1 MKNPF
6 SSAITNLKEGRVATA
21 VREKQYKWLFFGDYD
36 YKYLCMPSNPFKR
49 GKRDPPSFFGKDAWL
64 GFITAII
71 MGLQH
76 AMAMAGGLI
85 TPPLLIANYT
95 AQDPTLDVAGQNEV
109 AQYLVSAALLVASI
123 MTAIQVTGVP
133 LPYGRMWGAGILSV
147 MGISFTSYPIASTT
161 IVELMSRGHSFSY
174 AYGRVLGSLACVGVT
189 PIIISFFPI
198 KVLKKIFPPIVCGV
212 TIVLI
217 GINLTGTGMAN
228 WGGGS
233 FCASNQAG
241 LYIPQSGVCTIT
253 NTTSGVATTMD
264 QCYTNVPVMC
274 SGNGD
279 VLVPFGSPVYVGLGF
294 SVFAFLIIVE
304 LFGSPFLR
312 NVGVVLSLL
321 FGYMLAGVTRHNGE
335 RFVTGTKIKA
345 APAITFLWVHT
356 FPLGVHGPAI
366 LPFIIVFT
374 ITSIETV
381 GDVSATEEASF
392 LQTSGPEHNRRT
404 RGALLN
410 DGISG
415 IFSALATTLP
425 LTTFAQNNGIIALT
439 AVASRQAGWACAGWL
454 FIMGLIGKI
463 GGIIT
468 TIPNCVLGGMTTFLF
483 ANVIASGIKIM
494 ISQHLN
500 RRNRFI
506 IACSFA
512 LGIGVTLQPGW
523 ATNNLWPDENL
534 SEGVKGIRD
543 AVILIL
549 ETGFTIGALTSILL
563 NLLLPQEKALVV
575 PELDTPDMSL
585 VGTEPSVLYRPSQHF
600 EDTPSLHGKGEQVGG
615 KNDDNSDDPT
625 APVPVVPSMSK
636 ADEAAEKV

>member
-6 SSAITNLKEGRVATA
+6 TGAVDNVKQGRVGTA
-21 VREKQYKWLFFGDYD
+21 FREKNYRWLLLGDYD
-36 YKYLCMPSNPFKR
+36 YKYLCTPSNPFNR
-49 GKRDPPSFFGKDAWL
+49 SKRDPPAFFAKDAWL
-64 GFITAII
+64 GLITAII

-85 TPPLLIANYT
+85 TPPLLIANYAANDPELDT
-95 AQDPTLDVAGQNEV
+95 AQLNEIS
-109 AQYLVSAALLVASI
+109 QYLVSAALLVASI
-123 MTAIQVTGVP
+123 MTAIQVTGIP
-133 LPYGRMWGAGILSV
+133 LPYNRMWGAGILSV
-147 MGISFTSYPIASTT
+147 MGISFTTYPIASST
-161 IVELMSRGHSFSY
+161 IVTLMKEGHSFRY
-174 AYGRVLGSLACVGVT
+174 AYGHVLGSLACVGIW
-189 PIIISFFPI
+189 PCIISFLPI
-198 KVLKKIFPPIVCGV
+198 KILKRIFPPIVCGV

-233 FCASNQAG
+233 FCSSNQDG
-241 LYIPQSGVCTIT
+241 LYIPQSGACTIT
-253 NTTSGVATTMD
+253 NTTSGVATTQS
-264 QCYTNVPVMC
+264 QCYINVPINC
-274 SGNGD
+274 AGNGD
-279 VLVPFGSPVYVGLGF
+279 VMLPFGSGPYVGLGF
-294 SVFAFLIIVE
+294 SVFAFLVLVE

-312 NVGVVLSLL
+312 NVAVVLSLL
-321 FGYMLAGVTRHNGE
+321 FGYMMAGVTRHDGK

-356 FPLGVHGPAI
+356 FPLGVYGPAI

-415 IFSALATTLP
+415 IFSALATSLP

-494 ISQHLN
+494 ITQHLN

-506 IACSFA
+506 IACAFA
-512 LGIGVTLQPGW
+512 FGIGVTLQPGW
-523 ATNNLWPDENL
+523 ATNNLWPDEGL
-534 SEGVKGIRD
+534 SQGVKGIRD
-543 AVILIL
+543 AIILIL
-549 ETGFTIGALTSILL
+549 ETGFTIGAAVAIIL
-563 NLLLPQEKALVV
+563 NLLMPSEKAMVV

-585 VGTEPSVLYRPSQHF
+585 VGTEPSVLYRPSQNF
-600 EDTPSLHGKGEQVGG
+600 SENPSLHAKGDGVAKAAES
-615 KNDDNSDDPT
+615 SDE
-625 APVPVVPSMSK
+625 APAAVPPMSK
-636 ADEAAEKV
+636 ADDLAADKV